1 MSTNTYLHCSSDL
14 PVDREGADGV
24 TIAIWSVTSS
34 SEQAECVWLVIRV
47 PIENRAPIVLLLPH
61 SDSAVNCTQFWGT
74 AAIYRSKVELT
85 LLDSNFVVYRLTGR
99 GEGTYCTYQ
108 VLLVSSFFNELDF
121 FECITLSSI

>member
-34 SEQAECVWLVIRV
+34 SEQAGCVWLVIRA

-61 SDSAVNCTQFWGT
+61 SDSAVNCTQFRGT
-74 AAIYRSKVELT
+74 AAIYRSTVELT
-85 LLDSNFVVYRLTGR
+85 LLDATFVVYRLTGW

-108 VLLVSSFFNELDF
+108 VLLVSSFFAEL
-121 FECITLSSI
+121 L